1 MIAYARGYGVDIDRY
16 RRVGKRIAR
25 SLTSQL
31 VRAAASGAGG
41 RSGGETAAPCVC
53 VCVRRVALYCAAVAV
68 VAVLVLGAGVP
79 ELSCG
84 FMAGNNST
92 SCTRRTE
99 VVSTEAPSA

>member
-31 VRAAASGAGG
+31 VRAAASGAGRTKWWG
-41 RSGGETAAPCVC
+41 DCGAVCTPCGP
-53 VCVRRVALYCAAVAV
+53 LYCAAVAV